1 MKRALGLILTAI
13 VAIVMYN
20 LPIMT
25 SMTEPQKITAIIFLI
40 AAILWI
46 FEIIPLYT
54 TSFVILILEV
64 LWLLPKIEGVKAT
77 TFLAPFFSTTI
88 LLFLGGFVLAKG
100 LESYK
105 IDELVAESI
114 LNRTGGKP
122 SLTILAFLGVSGFL
136 SMWMS
141 NTAVAALMLAVT
153 LPVVRKL
160 EDKNYARALLI
171 SIAFGANIGG
181 MATPVGTPP
190 NAIALDYLKKAGTN
204 INFAKWV
211 GFGLPFVII
220 LILVTWLLLLVLFP
234 HKVEKIDMRIS
245 ADTSRRKD
253 PRVKVVVAVSII
265 TALLWLTESV
275 HKIDSAYV
283 ALLPV
288 LVYFSFNILERK
300 DFNSLNWDVLILMG
314 GGLSL
319 GEAFKASGLGEY
331 IVSSLGITSLP
342 FSAQLALLAGI
353 TAIITNFMSN
363 TSTAA
368 LVIPLAIGLNLD
380 PVHQAILVVAVGLSA
395 SASML
400 LPISTPPNAI
410 VYSSG
415 DLRVIDML
423 KTGFAI
429 VVIQLLL
436 LTTFERFM
444 ISLIIR

>member
-1 MKRALGLILTAI
+1 
-13 VAIVMYN
+13 
-20 LPIMT
+20 
-25 SMTEPQKITAIIFLI
+25 
-40 AAILWI
+40 
-46 FEIIPLYT
+46 
-54 TSFVILILEV
+54 
-64 LWLLPKIEGVKAT
+64 
-77 TFLAPFFSTTI
+77 
-88 LLFLGGFVLAKG
+88 
-100 LESYK
+100 
-105 IDELVAESI
+105 
-114 LNRTGGKP
+114 
-122 SLTILAFLGVSGFL
+122 
-136 SMWMS
+136 
-141 NTAVAALMLAVT
+141 
-153 LPVVRKL
+153 
-160 EDKNYARALLI
+160 
-171 SIAFGANIGG
+171 
-181 MATPVGTPP
+181 
-190 NAIALDYLKKAGTN
+190 
-204 INFAKWV
+204 
-211 GFGLPFVII
+211 
-220 LILVTWLLLLVLFP
+220 
-234 HKVEKIDMRIS
+234 
-245 ADTSRRKD
+245 
-253 PRVKVVVAVSII
+253 
-265 TALLWLTESV
+265 
-275 HKIDSAYV
+275 
-283 ALLPV
+283 LPV

-415 DLRVIDML
+415 ELRVIDML

-436 LTTFERFM
+436 LITFERFM